1 MVSLL
6 AAAVVC
12 LLAVTPASASGVGAR
27 SNPVTVS
34 VGAEHQRFIYANHRD
49 CEHLRRQRLEG
60 RDPRGEQGPRH
71 CGGAGQSRRHGAD
84 HQEYAPHPGGIA
96 VQVNNGDTIR
106 ILDNRKLFEDTAGH
120 WAAEAMDFASSR
132 ELFNVTAL
140 NTFSPDVTMTH
151 GMLVTVLVRYENVDT
166 EGRAARYVKGT
177 AWAMDKGLS
186 DGSRLDDSI
195 TREQRGLTLGAALPA
210 GRWLQSLCVTQ
221 KCSDYNLCRSG
232 WEHRI
237 GGRSGMN
244 FRNAMMN

>member
-1 MVSLL
+1 MPTT
-6 AAAVVC
+6 
-12 LLAVTPASASGVGAR
+12 VTVNTSGVNGLKVEI
-27 SNPVTVS
+27 PVVNKGPGI
-34 VGAEHQRFIYANHRD
+34 VAVLVRAN
-49 CEHLRRQRLEG
+49 G
-60 RDPRGEQGPRH
+60 
-71 CGGAGQSRRHGAD
+71 
-84 HQEYAPHPGGIA
+84 
-96 VQVNNGDTIR
+96 
-106 ILDNRKLFEDTAGH
+106 
-120 WAAEAMDFASSR
+120 
-132 ELFNVTAL
+132 
-140 NTFSPDVTMTH
+140 TMTR

-166 EGRAARYVKGT
+166 EGRSARYVKGT